1 MATIKDVAQY
11 AKVSVATVS
20 RVINQNGYVNEDTR
34 KKVEVAV
41 ESLNYKPNSVARSL
55 FKKQSKTIGIIV
67 PDITNPYFPEL
78 VRGVEDYLIQKGFT
92 TILCNSDEDPEKER
106 LYLDVMKQKY
116 VDGAIIVSNTI
127 ERELIDGYDMPVVA
141 LDRSIH
147 HDIPTFA
154 IDNRDGGRIAAEHLL
169 EVGCTRIGHI
179 KGPDK
184 VENAD
189 NRYLGYLDV
198 VMHKDWFHS
207 GYVVEGNFDQKQAV
221 EVTKELLQNDREIDG
236 IFAGNDTMALGA
248 LKAAESLNLNVP
260 EDIAIIG
267 FDGIDLTE
275 MTKPELSTLSQPIY
289 QMSREAAE
297 ALVALIEGELVQEKE
312 NIFPTTLIKRQSTKR

>member
-1 MATIKDVAQY
+1 MATIKDVAHH
-11 AKVSVATVS
+11 AEVSVATVS
-20 RVINQNGYVNEDTR
+20 RVINRNGYVNEDTR
-34 KKVEVAV
+34 KKVEAAV
-41 ESLNYKPNSVARSL
+41 DLLNYKPNSVARSL

-127 ERELIDGYDMPVVA
+127 ERDLIAEYDMPVVA

-147 HDIPTFA
+147 QDIPTFA
-154 IDNRDGGRIAAEHLL
+154 IDNRDGGRKAAEHLL

-184 VENAD
+184 VENSD
-189 NRYLGYLDV
+189 NRYLGYIDV
-198 VMHKDWFHS
+198 IKQQDWFLS
-207 GYVVEGNFDQKQAV
+207 SYVVEGNFDQKQAAK
-221 EVTKELLQNDREIDG
+221 VTKELLQSHPEIDG
-236 IFAGNDTMALGA
+236 IFAGNDVMALGA

-260 EDIAIIG
+260 EDLAIIG

-297 ALVALIEGELVQEKE
+297 ALTALIEGKMVKEKE
-312 NIFPTTLIKRQSTKR
+312 NVFPSTLIKRQSTKR